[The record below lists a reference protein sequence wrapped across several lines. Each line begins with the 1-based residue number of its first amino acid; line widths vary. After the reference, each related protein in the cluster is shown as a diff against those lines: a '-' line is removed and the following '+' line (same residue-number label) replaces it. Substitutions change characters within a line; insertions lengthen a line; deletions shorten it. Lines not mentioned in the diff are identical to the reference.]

1 MIAKAKSMIIIA
13 DDLTGANDTG
23 VQFANQGLHT
33 EILLEGTVLSPVLE
47 AIVVVVDTNSRA
59 IPADEAYSR
68 VRDVAELAHRAGFQ
82 HYYKKLDS
90 TLRGNIGV
98 ELKAILGIG
107 LHDFA
112 LVMPAFPKAGRTTVG
127 GHHLLHGIPLS
138 TTEIAKDPK
147 TPVLETYL
155 PELLRKQTNGL
166 IGHIGI
172 TELSQG
178 EGAIIATIKRYQ
190 SEGLTI
196 LSCDAW
202 LDEHF
207 QLVAQ
212 AAMKVSKRI
221 LWAGSAGLAECLPQL
236 LGWNET
242 PQHQHP
248 TLVIAGSVSSVTRGQ
263 IQQLL
268 VDGYELVEVA
278 VADYLPWQKNQPLPC
293 LEKALSLLA
302 NGKRVVLASGYH
314 LDAIERTKA
323 KGTSLGLSMLE
334 ISETVAQILGFM
346 GAAIL
351 RQQEVTGV
359 ILTGGDT
366 AVAVCGALGVTSI
379 RVLEEVAPA
388 IPLGK
393 MKTADG
399 KLMWVITK
407 AGAFGSPDALVKA
420 SRKLITKKVAL

>member
-1 MIAKAKSMIIIA
+1 MSAKAKSMIIIA

-23 VQFANQGLHT
+23 VQFARQGLHT
-33 EILLEGTVLSPVLE
+33 EILLEGTALTPTLD

-59 IPADEAYSR
+59 IPAREAYRR
-68 VRDVAELAHRAGFQ
+68 VREVAEQAHRAGFQ

-98 ELKAILGIG
+98 ELKAILDVG

-112 LVMPAFPKAGRTTVG
+112 LVMPAFPKNGRTTVG
-127 GHHLLHGIPLS
+127 GYHLLQGIPLS

-147 TPVLETYL
+147 SPVLESVL
-155 PELLRKQTNGL
+155 PALLRQQTNDL
-166 IGHIGI
+166 VGHIGI

-178 EGAIIATIKRYQ
+178 EDAIIATIRHYL

-212 AAMKVSKRI
+212 AAMKVSNRI

-236 LGWNET
+236 LGWNEEQ
-242 PQHQHP
+242 QHQQP

-263 IQQLL
+263 VEQLL
-268 VDGYELVEVA
+268 VDGYELVEVV
-278 VADYLPWQKNQPLPC
+278 VADYLPWQEDQPLPC

-302 NGKRVVLASGYH
+302 GGKRVVLASGYH
-314 LDAIERTKA
+314 IDVIERA
-323 KGTSLGLSMLE
+323 QAAGARLGMSTLQV
-334 ISETVAQILGFM
+334 SETVAQILGFM

-366 AVAVCGALGVTSI
+366 AVAVCRALGVTSI

-388 IPLGK
+388 IPLGR
-393 MKTADG
+393 MQTADG

-420 SRKLITKKVAL
+420 SRKLITKKVKL

>member
-1 MIAKAKSMIIIA
+1 LNARAKSIIIIA

-23 VQFANQGLHT
+23 VQFARQGLHT
-33 EILLEGTVLSPVLE
+33 EILLEGTALPPTLE
-47 AIVVVVDTNSRA
+47 AIAVVVDTNSRA
-59 IPADEAYSR
+59 IPADVAYSR
-68 VRDVAELAHRAGFQ
+68 VREVTEQAHRAGFQ

-98 ELKAILGIG
+98 ELTAILNVG

-112 LVMPAFPKAGRTTVG
+112 LVMPAFPKTGRTTIG
-127 GHHLLHGIPLS
+127 GYHLLQGIPLS

-147 TPVLETYL
+147 SPVLETYL
-155 PELLRKQTNGL
+155 PELLRKQTNAL
-166 IGHIGI
+166 VGHIGI
-172 TELSQG
+172 ADLSQG
-178 EGAIIATIKRYQ
+178 EDAIIATIRRYR
-190 SEGLTI
+190 SEGVTI

-212 AAMKVSKRI
+212 AAMQVSSRV

-236 LGWNET
+236 FDWNEK
-242 PQHQHP
+242 PQNQQP
-248 TLVIAGSVSSVTRGQ
+248 TLVIAGSVSSITRGQ
-263 IQQLL
+263 VEQLL
-268 VDGYELVEVA
+268 VDGYELIEVA
-278 VADYLPWQKNQPLPC
+278 VADYLPWQENQPLPC

-302 NGKRVVLASGYH
+302 DGKRVVVASGYH
-314 LDAIERTKA
+314 LDAIEKAQTKG
-323 KGTSLGLSMLE
+323 KSLGLSTRE
-334 ISETVAQILGFM
+334 VSETVAQILGFM

-351 RQQEVTGV
+351 RKQKVTGI

-366 AVAVCGALGVTSI
+366 AVAVCRALGVTSI

-388 IPLGK
+388 IPLGE

-399 KLMWVITK
+399 NVMWVITK
-407 AGAFGSPDALVKA
+407 AGAFGGPDALVKA
-420 SRKLITKKVAL
+420 SRKLITRKVHL